1 MILEFG
7 AFNGQLIRR
16 PLMAPNFRI
25 IQACLDNSFR
35 FVMYNASTIK
45 ANNTDKLC
53 QKGCNGNNKTNQQ
66 HNLIIDILIGIGIG
80 ILIAFA
86 RIKLA

>member
-1 MILEFG
+1 
-7 AFNGQLIRR
+7 
-16 PLMAPNFRI
+16 MAPNFRI
-25 IQACLDNSFR
+25 IQACLDNFFR

-66 HNLIIDILIGIGIG
+66 HNLIIDILIGIGI
-80 ILIAFA
+80 LIAFA